1 MGSPE
6 TFAKR
11 ITAQHYHTQLEIA
24 NLRKGLET
32 ALRAL
37 DGGPVSKDELARAR
51 ALIEKKGRGE

>member
-1 MGSPE
+1 MASPE
-6 TFAKR
+6 SFAKHL
-11 ITAQHYHTQLEIA
+11 TAQHYNTQLEIA

-37 DGGPVSKDELARAR
+37 DGGQVSEDELARAR